1 LDGGTAA
8 LGLQRAFLLPLF
20 VLGPLFT
27 HTPASPPS
35 RFQGCGRI
43 SCR

>member
-1 LDGGTAA
+1 L
-8 LGLQRAFLLPLF
+8 LLPLF

-35 RFQGCGRI
+35 RFRGVVEYLAVRRGVKT
-43 SCR
+43 